1 LYLVAEIG
9 IVVVVVDDDVVV
21 VVVVVVDT
29 AAVDDNV
36 DIVIR
41 CLVVTVVEKAVT
53 TCEYNFNINK
63 NDANPNSLQQL
74 ILHFG

>member
-9 IVVVVVDDDVVV
+9 IVVVVVDDDAVV

-41 CLVVTVVEKAVT
+41 CLVVTVVEKAF